1 MLIRRRLLKAGAS
14 WAPASLLRAL
24 SGATA
29 MAALTGCELARPGFN
44 SGDITGAGWGGDFRV
59 PDHHGVVR
67 TLADFRG
74 KAVLPFFGFTQC
86 PDVCPTALLRMQGVM
101 RLLGQDADRV
111 QVLFMTIDPERD
123 LPVVLKEYVTQF
135 DKRFLGLHA
144 STQETAEMARRFNAF
159 YRKIEG
165 KTATSY
171 TMDHSTFTYGF
182 DVKGRLRI
190 LVPHNLEEDKLAEDV
205 RKLLNA

>member
-1 MLIRRRLLKAGAS
+1 VVLVGAAASMLN
-14 WAPASLLRAL
+14 
-24 SGATA
+24 
-29 MAALTGCELARPGFN
+29 GCEGARPGFN

-59 PDHHGVVR
+59 PDHNGVVR
-67 TLADFRG
+67 TLGDFRG
-74 KAVLPFFGFTQC
+74 KVVLLFFGFTQC

-101 RLLGQDADRV
+101 RLLGQDAERV

-135 DKRFLGLHA
+135 DKRFLGLAA
-144 STQETAEMARRFNAF
+144 SVQETAEVARRFNAF
-159 YRKIEG
+159 YRKVEG
-165 KTATSY
+165 KTPTSY

-190 LVPHNLEEDKLAEDV
+190 LIPHNLEEDKLTEDV
-205 RKLLNA
+205 RKLLSA